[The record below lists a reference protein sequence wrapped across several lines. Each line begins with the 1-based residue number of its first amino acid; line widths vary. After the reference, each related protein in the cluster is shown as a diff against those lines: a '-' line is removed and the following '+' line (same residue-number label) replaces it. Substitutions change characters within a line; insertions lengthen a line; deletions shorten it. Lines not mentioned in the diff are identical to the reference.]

1 MARIATLSR
10 RYWMFT
16 GLVLAAALLGR
27 APALVPP
34 LVVLTLAQSLHFRIL
49 DGDWHSPAAQ
59 TRIGYAVLLTAGLW
73 PVLAFVHWLQLAGT
87 LSSVTLNYC
96 PMARFVSLLPWNRVE
111 RLTLQLAARTLLAS
125 PRTWRFPAAGRLR
138 SASEAP

>member
-1 MARIATLSR
+1 MNC
-10 RYWMFT
+10 
-16 GLVLAAALLGR
+16 
-27 APALVPP
+27 
-34 LVVLTLAQSLHFRIL
+34 
-49 DGDWHSPAAQ
+49 
-59 TRIGYAVLLTAGLW
+59 YAVQIETVLRR
-73 PVLAFVHWLQLAGT
+73 PVEPG